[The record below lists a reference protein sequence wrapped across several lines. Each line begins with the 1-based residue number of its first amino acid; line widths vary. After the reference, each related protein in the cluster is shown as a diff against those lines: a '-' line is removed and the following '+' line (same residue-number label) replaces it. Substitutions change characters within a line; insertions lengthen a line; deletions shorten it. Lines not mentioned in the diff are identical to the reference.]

1 MKYTLGYKEKGSQN
15 LQFLYSLVVL
25 AYTQDMNGLIF
36 EMEEEYVLSKLES
49 HFDEIFSPK
58 NE

>member
-36 EMEEEYVLSKLES
+36 EMEGEYVIVET
-49 HFDEIFSPK
+49 
-58 NE
+58 